1 MLNVS
6 KHKSSAAGLLCHPF
20 VSISDHGHEKETVID
35 GSIINHN

>member
-20 VSISDHGHEKETVID
+20 VSISDHSTEKETVID
-35 GSIINHN
+35 SNITNHN